1 MKTIQIKE
9 SQLEDIFSNLKT
21 TKNLYE
27 IYENM
32 DKVLYERYLS
42 KFVGVYLT
50 LVKLGLD
57 DEWYKWQF
65 EHGMRNNEWKRK
77 MGNKNKIVI
86 SYWYNNVI
94 IYYNN
99 VI

>member
-1 MKTIQIKE
+1 
-9 SQLEDIFSNLKT
+9 
-21 TKNLYE
+21 
-27 IYENM
+27 
-32 DKVLYERYLS
+32 
-42 KFVGVYLT
+42 
-50 LVKLGLD
+50 LGLD